1 MTLQGMIFDIDG
13 TLANTLPICIRGLQ
27 DAYRAMTGEPIAPEK
42 VTALFGINEEGIM
55 QTLIPDRWEAA
66 VDEYIA
72 RYEQLHVEIPDVFP
86 GLRPVFARLKAAGVP
101 MAVVTGKGR
110 RSALVSIRALGL
122 EPYIEQLEVG
132 KADGL
137 DKAGGMRRVVAAW
150 GVDPAQVAYLG
161 DTLSDMTAAHEA
173 GVMPLGAAWAKTTEI
188 VPGNWQLLRS
198 TADFAAWIEK
208 TLCEGMA
215 EPC

>member
-1 MTLQGMIFDIDG
+1 MALQGMIFDIDG

-27 DAYRAMTGEPIAPEK
+27 DAYRMMTGKDIAPEK

-55 QTLIPDRWEAA
+55 QHLTPDCWEAA
-66 VDEYIA
+66 VDAYVA
-72 RYEQLHVEIPDVFP
+72 RYEQLHAEIPHMFP
-86 GLRPVFARLKAAGVP
+86 GLQPAFARLKAAGVP

-137 DKAGGMRRVVAAW
+137 DKAAGMRRVVQAW
-150 GVDPAQVAYLG
+150 GADPTQVAYLG
-161 DTLSDMTAAHEA
+161 DTLSDMAAAQEA

-188 VPGNWQLLRS
+188 VPGDWQTLRS
-198 TADFAAWIEK
+198 TADFIAWLEK
-208 TLCEGMA
+208 ALCEGVA